1 MLVSEKDFRAS
12 EINLLNQFESLC
24 IFLDAMNKPDDLI
37 KTKDARKILGIS
49 PLKMSKLLKKGTIRH
64 FPDPL
69 DERVKLVS
77 KSEVLGLMYKRSEAA

>member
-1 MLVSEKDFRAS
+1 
-12 EINLLNQFESLC
+12 
-24 IFLDAMNKPDDLI
+24 MNKPNDLI

-49 PLKMSKLLKKGTIRH
+49 PLKMSKLLKNGTIRY

-77 KSEVLGLMYKRSEAA
+77 KSEVLGLIYKRSEAA